1 MPSDFVMTLPAVNAA
16 LNGAALVLLLAAYTM
31 IRRRRVR
38 AHRRLM
44 LMAFSTSVLFL
55 ISYVTYHAMRGGVST
70 PFGGVG
76 AIRPIYFVMLISHI
90 VLAATVPVL
99 AIIALR
105 LGLKGEYVRHRRIAR
120 WTFPIWVYVSI
131 TGVLVYFMLYQW
143 YPGPVR

>member
-1 MPSDFVMTLPAVNAA
+1 MPSDFVMTLPAVNAT
-16 LNGAALVLLLAAYTM
+16 LNGVALVLLLCAFVM

-44 LMAFSTSVLFL
+44 IAAFSTSVLFL
-55 ISYVTYHAMRGGVST
+55 VSYLTYHAMRGGVAT

-76 AIRPIYFVMLISHI
+76 VIRPIYFAMLISHI
-90 VLAATVPVL
+90 VLAAAVPVL
-99 AIIALR
+99 SIMTLR

-131 TGVLVYFMLYQW
+131 TGVLVYLMLYQW
-143 YPGPVR
+143 YPG